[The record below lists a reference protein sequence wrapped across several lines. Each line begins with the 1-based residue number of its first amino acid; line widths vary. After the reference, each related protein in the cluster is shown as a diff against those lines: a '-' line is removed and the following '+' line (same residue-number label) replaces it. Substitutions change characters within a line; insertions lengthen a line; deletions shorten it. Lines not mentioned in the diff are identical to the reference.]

1 MVHKAL
7 RYTKRMHPKKS
18 VHWQRQRYF
27 GRFNLDRLDIWTFGD
42 KQTGGYLLKFDWFP
56 IEWHVLVRGRASPD
70 NPELKEYWKKRQEAQ
85 AKDLTLSKQKLSKRQ
100 KGQCLQCFEL
110 LFNGEDLQ
118 IYRRLSPSQGGKD
131 TYSNLALVHSLCHQ
145 QIHTATDRA
154 FSDCQQ
160 YNDQQLPAE
169 ERQRG

>member
-70 NPELKEYWKKRQEAQ
+70 NP
-85 AKDLTLSKQKLSKRQ
+85 
-100 KGQCLQCFEL
+100 
-110 LFNGEDLQ
+110 N
-118 IYRRLSPSQGGKD
+118 
-131 TYSNLALVHSLCHQ
+131 
-145 QIHTATDRA
+145 
-154 FSDCQQ
+154 
-160 YNDQQLPAE
+160 
-169 ERQRG
+169 